1 MRMHGFLLFFIEN
14 KVMNLSTL
22 AYIYL
27 KRGQSMK
34 KLLFYLFMLIVFYA
48 IYYDLNKGTLPES
61 ITNARVQPISNQ
73 TPTLP
78 YQEVVVQP
86 GDTVISLYE
95 KYSSSNK
102 SISINELTKD
112 FISLND
118 GASPYSLQP
127 GKKIRIPI
135 Y

>member
-1 MRMHGFLLFFIEN
+1 
-14 KVMNLSTL
+14 
-22 AYIYL
+22 
-27 KRGQSMK
+27 MK
-34 KLLFYLFMLIVFYA
+34 KLLFYLFMLVVFYA

-61 ITNARVQPISNQ
+61 VTSAQVQHTSSQ
-73 TPTLP
+73 TPALP

-95 KYSSSNK
+95 QYSSSNR

-112 FISLND
+112 FISLNN

-127 GKKIRIPI
+127 GKKIRIPL